1 MAERT
6 RHVPVLLQ
14 PALDALEVRPDGI
27 YVDGTYGRGGH
38 SSAILAR
45 LGANGR
51 LVAID
56 RDPDAVAD
64 ATRRFTGDDRVTV
77 HRASFADIGRV
88 ARDLDIHGRVSG
100 LLLDVGVSSPQL
112 DDAERGFSFR
122 EDGPLDMRMDPESGE
137 SAAAWLARAAE
148 DEIARVIKEYGEER
162 FARRIARS
170 IVMARAEQSI
180 ERTAELAA
188 IVARAAGPTPAD
200 RHPAT
205 RTFQAIRIHINGE
218 LSQLEQALESGIDIL
233 EPGGRFVVIS
243 FHSLEDRLVKRA
255 FRAAARPPA
264 ASRRAPVAPSFTP
277 RLKLIGSLIRPDND
291 EEQTNPRARSARMR
305 VAERLPEVT
314 S

>member
-1 MAERT
+1 MAEGT
-6 RHVPVLLQ
+6 THVPVLLQ
-14 PALDALEVRPDGI
+14 PALDALEVRSDGI

-45 LGANGR
+45 LGPAGR
-51 LVAID
+51 LVAVD
-56 RDPDAVAD
+56 RDPEAEAD
-64 ATRRFTGDDRVTV
+64 ASRRFAGDDRVTV
-77 HRASFADIGRV
+77 CRAGFAEIGRL
-88 ARDLDIHGRVSG
+88 AREMEIHGRISG
-100 LLLDVGVSSPQL
+100 LLLDLGVSSPQL
-112 DDAERGFSFR
+112 DESERGFSFR
-122 EDGPLDMRMDPESGE
+122 EDGPLDMRMDPETGE
-137 SAAAWLARAAE
+137 SAAAWLARAGE

-170 IVMARAEQSI
+170 IVMARAEQPI

-188 IVARAAGPTPAD
+188 IVARAAGPSPAD

-205 RTFQAIRIHINGE
+205 RTFQAIRIHVNGE
-218 LSQLEQALESGIDIL
+218 LAQLEQALADGIEVL

-264 ASRRAPVAPSFTP
+264 ASRRLPAAPSFTP
-277 RLKLIGSLIRPDND
+277 RLKLIGSLVRPDRQ
-291 EEQTNPRARSARMR
+291 EERDNPRARSARMR
-305 VAERLPEVT
+305 VAEKLPGVG